1 MSNNWKGRLT
11 TKVIEKMNF
20 IENCFNSENE
30 LELKDGLKLI
40 DYYVFIINEYNFEVN
55 TYKFMKTNPD
65 FNDVETL
72 NSMKESLYYF
82 R

>member
-11 TKVIEKMNF
+11 TKVIDKMNF

-30 LELKDGLKLI
+30 LELKDGLKLS
-40 DYYVFIINEYNFEVN
+40 DYYAFIINEYNFEVN

-65 FNDVETL
+65 FYDVETL
-72 NSMKESLYYF
+72 NSMKESIYYF